1 MIISLIFIDITM
13 ATAENDAI
21 AMPAVNTDQVDGK
34 QEETRPDGNTAAL
47 EADAAAPSK
56 KSLKRMVK
64 RAKYEDIKKLKRKA
78 EKERMKLKRLQA
90 KENGTLMPI
99 TRKTL
104 LKTVAP
110 IDFAV
115 PSARVVV
122 DMSFDQHM
130 TTAEKVRT
138 CKQLLRVYTLNRRA
152 PRPMPVYFCGLKQ
165 GTEQME
171 IFKKNDGYQHWDVR
185 CVTLLVHGLL
195 HNAYSEYTFR
205 SRYPKATIWKSL
217 PRRESCT

>member
-1 MIISLIFIDITM
+1 M
-13 ATAENDAI
+13 ASANTDAI
-21 AMPAVNTDQVDGK
+21 AMQVEATNPVDDK
-34 QEETRPDGNTAAL
+34 NEENRPEESSTAAL
-47 EADAAAPSK
+47 GTEAPAPSK
-56 KSLKRMVK
+56 KYMKRMEK
-64 RAKYEDIKKLKRKA
+64 RAKYEDVKKLKRKA

-110 IDFAV
+110 INFAA

-122 DMSFDQHM
+122 DMGFDQNM

-152 PRPMPVYFCGLKQ
+152 PRPMPVYFCGLKE
-165 GTEQME
+165 GTEQMA
-171 IFKKNDGYQHWDVR
+171 IFKKNDGYQHWDVSEA
-185 CVTLLVHGLL
+185 CDFAWLLMGFFSVHTPNPLSGQD
-195 HNAYSEYTFR
+195 N
-205 SRYPKATIWKSL
+205 
-217 PRRESCT
+217 